1 VKTICI
7 RPVAQFGIGALL
19 AAGVA
24 AAVAAEEPELR
35 RYLKIK
41 SM

>member
-1 VKTICI
+1 MKTICI
-7 RPVAQFGIGALL
+7 RPAAQLGIGAVL

-24 AAVAAEEPELR
+24 AAVIAEEPELR